1 MNYNTFTLDN
11 GLRIIHLPYQG
22 EVVYCGYAVAAGTSD
37 ELAGEEGLAHFCE
50 HMTSM
55 QVKKDWLISVNT

>member
-1 MNYNTFTLDN
+1 MPYFSMNYNTFTLDN

-37 ELAGEEGLAHFCE
+37 ELVFRSSTLWRG
-50 HMTSM
+50 
-55 QVKKDWLISVNT
+55 